1 MSGAPTPVDTVTA
14 ARAMRSELRARAE
27 EIERA
32 RRIPAD
38 LSTSFARAESGGS
51 RASTVPD
58 VAPMNTHHAEEPS
71 ACASVSIVYIASAGG
86 SSSPPY
92 TSGTHIR

>member
-38 LSTSFARAESGGS
+38 LSTSFAR
-51 RASTVPD
+51 
-58 VAPMNTHHAEEPS
+58 
-71 ACASVSIVYIASAGG
+71 
-86 SSSPPY
+86 
-92 TSGTHIR
+92 